1 LFTIPIITLW
11 ILKITEISNKTVN
24 LNYNI
29 LFLLSLFF
37 DFSIYFFILW
47 FNNNNLTI
55 TSKSFIFENKKNIF
69 LIDYLKLPCEI
80 IENIYIEKKVVLSG
94 SIGIEYY
101 CLVLKTFEPLKNKGL
116 DQIINKINFLQEKE
130 VTKFFDVIKKDN
142 KFNLSISELI
152 EFSEIHNKNIL
163 DLNKYALNIKKL
175 IKVDIYSITITILFV
190 IYLITKFLIYYII

>member
-1 LFTIPIITLW
+1 MFTIPIITLW